1 MRGTSVA
8 LFALLGI
15 GSAALA
21 QDIHGARPSYDGREL
36 SDVPNAQAITR
47 RLWMPGLD
55 EGFVPQGLTVMSD
68 TVYVAAYRS
77 AERAVDRGLGRVFLI
92 DTQSGALK
100 GHFDL
105 PARFGHPGGLAND
118 GRFLYAAD
126 RGRLAKIDVATA
138 LRGEREE
145 AIVAERTIDKKLGPS
160 FLTYD
165 GALLWFGPYER
176 AGAQKLYGIAPAEL
190 FDPALAHETLANISR
205 TLPLP
210 PLAQGAAF
218 DAQGRLWLTTSS
230 SRFGKLHRLDPK
242 TGAIEAEFD
251 MPAGIEDIG
260 RSGDGMLW
268 SVSEAGTRRW
278 QGWTTFYPLVFRFDP
293 GLLK

>member
-1 MRGTSVA
+1 MGR
-8 LFALLGI
+8 
-15 GSAALA
+15 SAATFVVLLALSAPAFA
-21 QDIHGARPSYDGREL
+21 QDVSGARPTYDGREL

-55 EGFVPQGLTVMSD
+55 EGFVPQGLTVMAG

-92 DTQSGALK
+92 DAQSGALK

-118 GRFLYAAD
+118 GQFLYAAD
-126 RGRLAKIDVATA
+126 RGRLARIDVDAA
-138 LRGEREE
+138 IRGEGEK

-165 GALLWFGPYER
+165 GKVLWFGPYER

-190 FDPALAHETLANISR
+190 FDPAQAHETLADISR

-210 PLAQGAAF
+210 PLVQGAAF
-218 DAQGRLWLTTSS
+218 DAQGRLWLSTSS
-230 SRFGKLHRLDPK
+230 SRFGKLHRLDPD
-242 TGAIEAEFD
+242 TGAVEAEFD

-260 RSGDGMLW
+260 RDAEGMLW

-278 QGWTTFYPLVFRFDP
+278 QGWSTFYPLVFRFDP
-293 GLLK
+293 ALLR

>member
-1 MRGTSVA
+1 MGR
-8 LFALLGI
+8 
-15 GSAALA
+15 SAATFVVLLALSAPAFA
-21 QDIHGARPSYDGREL
+21 QDVSGARPTYDGREL

-55 EGFVPQGLTVMSD
+55 EGFVPQGLTVMAG

-77 AERAVDRGLGRVFLI
+77 AER
-92 DTQSGALK
+92 
-100 GHFDL
+100 
-105 PARFGHPGGLAND
+105 
-118 GRFLYAAD
+118 
-126 RGRLAKIDVATA
+126 GRLARIDVDAA
-138 LRGEREE
+138 IRGEGEK

-165 GALLWFGPYER
+165 GKVLWFGPYER

-190 FDPALAHETLANISR
+190 FDPAQAHETLADISR

-210 PLAQGAAF
+210 PLVQGAAF
-218 DAQGRLWLTTSS
+218 DAQGRLWLSTSS
-230 SRFGKLHRLDPK
+230 SRFGKLHRLDPD
-242 TGAIEAEFD
+242 TGAVEAEFD

-260 RSGDGMLW
+260 RDAEGMLW

-278 QGWTTFYPLVFRFDP
+278 QGWSTFYPLVFRFDP
-293 GLLK
+293 ALLR